1 MSAPAEPARSSS
13 ATTARARRGHCDH
26 AAFASP
32 QPGWAEQ
39 SPDDWW
45 RATQAALRAA
55 LTASR
60 VDPRTIGAI
69 GLSGQMHGAVLL
81 DADLRVVRPAIIWC
95 DQRTEANAVAE
106 FQHRR

>member
-1 MSAPAEPARSSS
+1 VRPMPLVGIDVG
-13 ATTARARRGHCDH
+13 TGGTRALVVGDDGRVLGAGTCDH
-26 AAFASP
+26 AEFASP

-39 SPDDWW
+39 SPEDWW

-60 VDPRTIGAI
+60 VDPSTIGAI

-81 DADLRVVRPAIIWC
+81 DAGLNVVRPAISVC
-95 DQRTEANAVAE
+95 RLC
-106 FQHRR
+106 